1 MTTEKEPI
9 LVLTDTPGAEA
20 EAVIRDG
27 LSSYNSAQA
36 GYRDHRPLAVLAS
49 DPDNGEVIGGLI
61 GRTSMGLLFIDRFF
75 LPESWRKRGL
85 GSQLIKMAEEEGA
98 RRGCARAVLFTVH
111 FQALGFYL
119 RQGYEVGRLDLDLY
133 DQEARPLTQVHIPG
147 STQCSGI
154 SRYTEASQGTA
165 CL

>member
-9 LVLTDTPGAEA
+9 LALTDTPGAEA

-27 LSSYNSAQA
+27 LGSYNFAQA
-36 GYRDHRPLAVLAS
+36 GYRDQRPLAVLAS

-75 LPESWRKRGL
+75 LPDGLRKRGL
-85 GSQLIKMAEEEGA
+85 GSRLIKMAEKEGA

-111 FQALGFYL
+111 FQAPGFYL
-119 RQGYEVGRLDLDLY
+119 RQGYEVLGRLDLD
-133 DQEARPLTQVHIPG
+133 PPG
-147 STQCSGI
+147 HTRFIMTKKLG
-154 SRYTEASQGTA
+154 ASKDATA
-165 CL
+165 PPP